1 MALASMNPQQSRRMA
16 IAVLIAAIVLVAA
29 PLAGVVWFVNHYYD
43 VKLAEKQDRIERLQ
57 RIASTRATV
66 SRQLD
71 AMRAKETR
79 KFFLRTGATA
89 LSAAEA
95 QEAIRSLVESSG
107 GKLITMQAPTSRE
120 EGRYRQ
126 ITAVVQLT
134 ATVQALR
141 RILHA
146 LESNMPYL
154 FVDNVT
160 IRSQITGQ
168 HRPTPGNEPEMF
180 VSFDV
185 SGYAPLAAQ

>member
-1 MALASMNPQQSRRMA
+1 MNAASMNPQHSRRLA
-16 IAVLIAAIVLVAA
+16 ILVLLAAVLLVAG
-29 PLAGVVWFVNHYYD
+29 PLAGAVWYVNHYYD
-43 VKLAEKQDRIERLQ
+43 VKLAEKQDRIERFQ
-57 RIASTRATV
+57 RIASTRAAV

-71 AMRAKETR
+71 SMRAKETR

-95 QEAIRSLVESSG
+95 QEAVRSIIESSG
-107 GKLITMQAPTSRE
+107 GKLITMQAPSSRE

-126 ITAVVQLT
+126 ISVTVQLT
-134 ATVQALR
+134 ATVQSLR
-141 RILHA
+141 RVLHA

-160 IRSQITGQ
+160 IRSQVTGQ
-168 HRPTPGNEPEMF
+168 HRAAPGQEPEMF

-185 SGYAPLAAQ
+185 NGYTPLGGP

>member
-1 MALASMNPQQSRRMA
+1 MALASMNPQQSRRLA
-16 IAVLIAAIVLVAA
+16 ILVLVAA
-29 PLAGVVWFVNHYYD
+29 VLLIAGPVAGLVWYVNHYYD
-43 VKLAEKQDRIERLQ
+43 VKLAEKQDRIERFQ
-57 RIASTRATV
+57 RIASTRAAV

-95 QEAIRSLVESSG
+95 QEAVSSIVNSSG

-126 ITAVVQLT
+126 VTTVVQMT
-134 ATVQALR
+134 ANVQALR

-160 IRSQITGQ
+160 IRSQVTGQ
-168 HRPTPGNEPEMF
+168 HRSAPGQEPEMF

-185 SGYAPLAAQ
+185 SGYTPLGGT

>member
-1 MALASMNPQQSRRMA
+1 MNAVSMNPQRSRRLA
-16 IAVLIAAIVLVAA
+16 LLLLVAA
-29 PLAGVVWFVNHYYD
+29 LLLVAGPIAGAVWYVNHYYD
-43 VKLAEKQDRIERLQ
+43 LKLAEKQDRIERFQ
-57 RIASTRATV
+57 RIASTRAAV

-95 QEAIRSLVESSG
+95 QEAVRSIIESGG
-107 GKLITMQAPTSRE
+107 GKLITMQAPSSRE

-126 ITAVVQLT
+126 ITVAVQLT
-134 ATVQALR
+134 ATVQSLR
-141 RILHA
+141 RVLHA

-160 IRSQITGQ
+160 IRSQVTGQ
-168 HRPTPGNEPEMF
+168 HRSGPGQEPEMF

-185 SGYAPLAAQ
+185 SGYTPLGGP

>member
-1 MALASMNPQQSRRMA
+1 MSLATMNPQRSRRLA
-16 IAVLIAAIVLVAA
+16 IGVLVAA
-29 PLAGVVWFVNHYYD
+29 VLLVVAPLAALVWFVNHHYD
-43 VKLAEKQDRIERLQ
+43 VQLAEKQSRIERYQ
-57 RIASTRATV
+57 RIASTRAAV

-79 KFFLRTGATA
+79 KFFLRAGATA

-95 QEAIRSLVESSG
+95 SEAVRAIIESSG
-107 GKLITMQAPTSRE
+107 GKLVTMQAPSSRE

-126 ITAVVQLT
+126 ITVAVQLT
-134 ATVQALR
+134 ANIQALR

-160 IRSQITGQ
+160 IRSQVTGQ
-168 HRPTPGNEPEMF
+168 HRSGPGQEPEMF

-185 SGYAPLAAQ
+185 NGYAPLGGP

>member
-16 IAVLIAAIVLVAA
+16 IVVLVGAIVLIVA
-29 PLAGVVWFVNHYYD
+29 PVAGLVWYVNHYYD
-43 VKLAEKQDRIERLQ
+43 LKLTEKRDRIERFQ
-57 RIASTRATV
+57 RIASTRAAV
-66 SRQLD
+66 ARQLD

-95 QEAIRSLVESSG
+95 QEAVRSIIESSG
-107 GKLITMQAPTSRE
+107 GKLITMQAPSSRE
-120 EGRYRQ
+120 EGRHRQ
-126 ITAVVQLT
+126 ITVSVQLT
-134 ATVQALR
+134 ANVQALR
-141 RILHA
+141 RIMHA

-160 IRSQITGQ
+160 IRSQVTGQ
-168 HRPTPGNEPEMF
+168 HRSAPGQEPEMF

-185 SGYAPLAAQ
+185 SGYTPLGGP

>member
-1 MALASMNPQQSRRMA
+1 MALASMSPQQSRRLA
-16 IAVLIAAIVLVAA
+16 ILVLAAAMVLIAGPVAGLV
-29 PLAGVVWFVNHYYD
+29 WYVNHYYD
-43 VKLAEKQDRIERLQ
+43 VKLAEKRDRIERFQ
-57 RIASTRATV
+57 RIASTRAAV
-66 SRQLD
+66 SRDLD

-95 QEAIRSLVESSG
+95 SDAVKTIVESSG
-107 GKLITMQAPTSRE
+107 GKLITMQAPSSRE

-126 ITAVVQLT
+126 ITMVVQLT
-134 ATVQALR
+134 ANVQALR

-160 IRSQITGQ
+160 TRSQVTGQ
-168 HRPTPGNEPEMF
+168 HRSAPGQEQEMF
-180 VSFDV
+180 VSF
-185 SGYAPLAAQ
+185 

>member
-1 MALASMNPQQSRRMA
+1 MALASMNPQQSRRTA
-16 IAVLIAAIVLVAA
+16 ILVLVATIVLIVA
-29 PLAGVVWFVNHYYD
+29 PIAGMVWYVNHYYD
-43 VKLAEKQDRIERLQ
+43 LKLTEKRDRIERFQ
-57 RIASTRATV
+57 RIASTRAAV
-66 SRQLD
+66 ARQLD

-95 QEAIRSLVESSG
+95 QEAVRSIVESGG
-107 GKLITMQAPTSRE
+107 GKLVTMQAPSSRE
-120 EGRYRQ
+120 EGRHRQ
-126 ITAVVQLT
+126 ITVVVQLT
-134 ATVQALR
+134 ANVQSLR

-160 IRSQITGQ
+160 IRSQVTGQ
-168 HRPTPGNEPEMF
+168 HRSAPGQEPEMF

-185 SGYAPLAAQ
+185 NGYTPLGGP

>member
-1 MALASMNPQQSRRMA
+1 MALGTMTPQQSKRLA
-16 IAVLIAAIVLVAA
+16 ILVLIAAVLFIVG
-29 PLAGVVWFVNHYYD
+29 PIAGIVWYVNHYYD
-43 VKLAEKQDRIERLQ
+43 VQLAEKQDRIERYQ
-57 RIASTRATV
+57 RIASTRPAI

-95 QEAIRSLVESSG
+95 QEAVRSIVETSG
-107 GKLITMQAPTSRE
+107 GKLITMQAPSSRE

-126 ITAVVQLT
+126 ITVVVQLT
-134 ATVQALR
+134 ANVQALR

-160 IRSQITGQ
+160 IRSQVTGQ
-168 HRPTPGNEPEMF
+168 HRSAPGQEPEMF

-185 SGYAPLAAQ
+185 SGYAPLSGS

>member
-1 MALASMNPQQSRRMA
+1 MAIGSMNPQQSRRMA
-16 IAVLIAAIVLVAA
+16 ILVLVAA
-29 PLAGVVWFVNHYYD
+29 VLLVAGPIAGIVWYVNHYYD

-57 RIASTRATV
+57 RIASTRPAV

-79 KFFLRTGATA
+79 KFFLRAGATA

-95 QEAIRSLVESSG
+95 QEAVRSIVESSG
-107 GKLITMQAPTSRE
+107 GKLITMQAPSSRE

-126 ITAVVQLT
+126 ITMVVQLT
-134 ATVQALR
+134 ANVQALR

-160 IRSQITGQ
+160 IRSQVTGQ
-168 HRPTPGNEPEMF
+168 HRSAPGQEPEMF

-185 SGYAPLAAQ
+185 NGYAALGGS

>member
-1 MALASMNPQQSRRMA
+1 MALGTMTPQQSKRLA
-16 IAVLIAAIVLVAA
+16 ILVLIAAVLFIVG
-29 PLAGVVWFVNHYYD
+29 PIAGIVWYVNHYYD
-43 VKLAEKQDRIERLQ
+43 VQLAEKQDRIERYQ
-57 RIASTRATV
+57 RIASTRSAI

-95 QEAIRSLVESSG
+95 QEAVRSIVETSG
-107 GKLITMQAPTSRE
+107 GKLITMQAPSSRE

-126 ITAVVQLT
+126 ITVVVQLT
-134 ATVQALR
+134 ANVQALR

-160 IRSQITGQ
+160 IRSQVTGQ
-168 HRPTPGNEPEMF
+168 HRSAPGQEPEMF

-185 SGYAPLAAQ
+185 SGYAPLSGS

>member
-1 MALASMNPQQSRRMA
+1 MAIASMNPQQSRRLA
-16 IAVLIAAIVLVAA
+16 IPVFAAAVLLIAGPIAGLV
-29 PLAGVVWFVNHYYD
+29 WYVNHYYD
-43 VKLAEKQDRIERLQ
+43 AKLAEKQDRIERFQ
-57 RIASTRATV
+57 RIASTRAAV

-95 QEAIRSLVESSG
+95 QEAVRSIVESSG

-126 ITAVVQLT
+126 ITMVAQLT
-134 ATVQALR
+134 ANVQALR

-160 IRSQITGQ
+160 IRSQVTGQ
-168 HRPTPGNEPEMF
+168 HRSAPGQEPEMF

-185 SGYAPLAAQ
+185 SGYAPLGGP

>member
-16 IAVLIAAIVLVAA
+16 ILTLVAA
-29 PLAGVVWFVNHYYD
+29 VVLIVGPVAGIVWYVNHYYD
-43 VKLAEKQDRIERLQ
+43 MKLAEKQDRIERLQ
-57 RIASTRATV
+57 RIASTRAAV

-71 AMRAKETR
+71 AMRARETR
-79 KFFLRTGATA
+79 KVFLRSGATA

-95 QEAIRSLVESSG
+95 QEAVRSLVESSG
-107 GKLITMQAPTSRE
+107 GKLITMQAPSSRE

-126 ITAVVQLT
+126 ITVVVQLT
-134 ATVQALR
+134 ANVQALR

-146 LESNMPYL
+146 LEGNTPYL

-160 IRSQITGQ
+160 IRSQVTGA
-168 HRPTPGNEPEMF
+168 HRSAPGQEPEMF

-185 SGYAPLAAQ
+185 SGYTPLGGP

>member
-16 IAVLIAAIVLVAA
+16 IVVLVGAIVLIVA
-29 PLAGVVWFVNHYYD
+29 PVAGLVWYVNHYYD
-43 VKLAEKQDRIERLQ
+43 LKLTEKRDRIERFQ
-57 RIASTRATV
+57 RIASTRAAV
-66 SRQLD
+66 ARQLD

-95 QEAIRSLVESSG
+95 QEAVRSLVETSG
-107 GKLITMQAPTSRE
+107 GKLITMQAPSSRE
-120 EGRYRQ
+120 EGRHRQ
-126 ITAVVQLT
+126 ITVSVQLT
-134 ATVQALR
+134 ANVQALR
-141 RILHA
+141 RIMHA

-160 IRSQITGQ
+160 IRSQVTGQ
-168 HRPTPGNEPEMF
+168 HRSAPGQEPEMF

-185 SGYAPLAAQ
+185 SGYTPLGGP